1 MLAEKQLLSAQ
12 GSYFLKSLYTQVD
25 VTVNF
30 CQGQNEPMTN
40 KIKDS
45 IAKSIKKPTKARTK
59 KKSKIQPVDW
69 YIKAAAAIAISRSDK
84 SKDRIGSK

>member
-1 MLAEKQLLSAQ
+1 
-12 GSYFLKSLYTQVD
+12 
-25 VTVNF
+25 
-30 CQGQNEPMTN
+30 MTN

-45 IAKSIKKPTKARTK
+45 IAKTIKKPTKARTK

>member
-1 MLAEKQLLSAQ
+1 
-12 GSYFLKSLYTQVD
+12 
-25 VTVNF
+25 
-30 CQGQNEPMTN
+30 MTN

-45 IAKSIKKPTKARTK
+45 IAKSIKKATKARTK

-84 SKDRIGSK
+84 SKDLIGSK